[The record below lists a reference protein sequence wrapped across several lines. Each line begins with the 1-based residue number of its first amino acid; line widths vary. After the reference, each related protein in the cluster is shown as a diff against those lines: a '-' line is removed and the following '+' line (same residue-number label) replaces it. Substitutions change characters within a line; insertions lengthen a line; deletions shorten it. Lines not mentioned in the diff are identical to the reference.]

1 MLVYR
6 NVYHIYNWRGPLTV
20 RNEESLMEKNTKID
34 REFADHCNPTTKVA
48 GWLEKSLITST
59 DWGRTSIQRMLG
71 PRITFIPKFPTRY
84 HSPSK
89 KKCQDFFQ
97 ELSPK
102 KTVER
107 RESRLILSKVSH
119 QNRPQEIDSKIRI
132 GRNFEPN
139 FTRPLESKESLHR
152 QIMVEYHMMLP
163 RETSLKISKS
173 RVAIKKM

>member
-1 MLVYR
+1 MA
-6 NVYHIYNWRGPLTV
+6 G
-20 RNEESLMEKNTKID
+20 KI
-34 REFADHCNPTTKVA
+34 T
-48 GWLEKSLITST
+48 TST

-97 ELSPK
+97 ELSQK
-102 KTVER
+102 KTLR
-107 RESRLILSKVSH
+107 RESRLILLKVSH

-139 FTRPLESKESLHR
+139 FTRALESKESLHR
-152 QIMVEYHMMLP
+152 QNMVEYHMMLP
-163 RETSLKISKS
+163 RDESLKISKS
-173 RVAIKKM
+173 RVAIKEM